1 MNIFPQGLRHGEEG
15 REGES
20 QVESQALRLRGS
32 KPGRSSRVEKC
43 NDLAADQRDGATQGD
58 GRSYS
63 FHLMGLLEKGDR
75 SEEIGGSILPSLN
88 TVTGL

>member
-32 KPGRSSRVEKC
+32 KPGMSWRVEKW
-43 NDLAADQRDGATQGD
+43 NALAADRRDGATWRERQELQLSLD
-58 GRSYS
+58 G
-63 FHLMGLLEKGDR
+63 LAGEG
-75 SEEIGGSILPSLN
+75 
-88 TVTGL
+88 